1 MPELAARQPD
11 QVSQVPTIFT
21 IVGGTTIPD
30 RAALVREHCREGSSV
45 ELRRDDPGRD
55 DRDPSPIG
63 VWLECRALLGLLKT
77 HKKIGHVPQ
86 ETADTLLAIADVSP
100 TVVARG
106 TVKTVY
112 APRDRDEAVVTVEIQ
127 PVLPRAAA

>member
-30 RAALVREHCREGSSV
+30 RAALVREHCREGSFV

-86 ETADTLLAIADVSP
+86 ETAYTLLAIADVSP
-100 TVVARG
+100 TVVAHG

-127 PVLPRAAA
+127 PVLRRGAA

>member
-45 ELRRDDPGRD
+45 ELRRDDHGRD

-63 VWLECRALLGLLKT
+63 VWLECRALLGLLKI
-77 HKKIGHVPQ
+77 HRKIGHVPQ
-86 ETADTLLAIADVSP
+86 ETADTLLAIADLSP
-100 TVVARG
+100 TVVAHG

-127 PVLPRAAA
+127 PVLPRNAA

>member
-1 MPELAARQPD
+1 MAELAARQSDP
-11 QVSQVPTIFT
+11 VSQTSKIFT

-30 RAALVREHCREGSSV
+30 RAALVREHCREGSPV
-45 ELRRDDPGRD
+45 ELRRDDPNSD

-77 HKKIGHVPQ
+77 HRKIGHVPQ
-86 ETADTLLAIADVSP
+86 ETAETLLAIADESP

-106 TVKTVY
+106 TVRTVY

-127 PVLPRAAA
+127 PVLPRAAV